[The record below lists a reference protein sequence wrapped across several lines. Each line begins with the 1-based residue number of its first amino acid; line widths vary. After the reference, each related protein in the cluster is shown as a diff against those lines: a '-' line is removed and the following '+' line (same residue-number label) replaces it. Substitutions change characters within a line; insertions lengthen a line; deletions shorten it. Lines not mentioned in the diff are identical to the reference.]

1 MDAKLV
7 YLAVAIAAYAKW
19 RLITLV
25 LRPTSSL
32 RHLPGP
38 TSRSWLL
45 GNLRQLHAS
54 SKWLEHY
61 GDTFKFKGLLN
72 ADALCTVDTR
82 ALHHIL
88 NNTTTY
94 HRPELARLGISEF
107 VGEGLLLAEGER
119 HRQQNPAF
127 GPAHVREL
135 TGIFVQKANEIS
147 VARDREMAPIDVLD
161 GLSKATLDVIGLAG
175 FNYDFDSLSLDGQK
189 NELNEAFSVIFGYG
203 SSSASFFKLLRVL
216 FPPLRYLPMP
226 ETKEVRKAHSIMRR
240 ISTRLVHEKKDAATH
255 KQGEVHQRD
264 LLTLLI
270 EANIDLNL
278 PESQRMSDE
287 DVIARDFLVAG
298 HETTSSATAWAL
310 YALSIEPDMQRRLRE
325 ECLALATDDPT
336 MDELNELPY
345 LEAVVRETLRLHP
358 PLNNTVRETVK
369 DDIIPLS
376 KPYVDVRGKVHD
388 HVKIDKGTMVQIP
401 IMAVNRSKAIW
412 GEDALE
418 FKPERW
424 DKVPETAQRVP
435 GTWANMM
442 TFLGGPRS
450 CIGYRFSLVE
460 MKALIFT
467 LIRAFEFEL
476 AVPKEDVTRQNASVQ
491 RPILRSAMDKGS
503 QLPMLLKPY
512 QRTRHI
518 LLEDSHY
525 IQ

>member
-1 MDAKLV
+1 M
-7 YLAVAIAAYAKW
+7 
-19 RLITLV
+19 T
-25 LRPTSSL
+25 
-32 RHLPGP
+32 
-38 TSRSWLL
+38 
-45 GNLRQLHAS
+45 
-54 SKWLEHY
+54 
-61 GDTFKFKGLLN
+61 
-72 ADALCTVDTR
+72 
-82 ALHHIL
+82 
-88 NNTTTY
+88 
-94 HRPELARLGISEF
+94 
-107 VGEGLLLAEGER
+107 GLLLAEGER
-119 HRQQNPAF
+119 HRQQRRLMNPAF

-135 TGIFVQKANEIS
+135 TGIFVQKANELARFWQIS

-287 DVIARDFLVAG
+287 DVIARESMPKVHVIEYGSSSNGRGAYVSQVQHSLCFSDTKSRSFLVAG

-512 QRTRHI
+512 QRT
-518 LLEDSHY
+518 
-525 IQ
+525 